1 MKGYRTIIFNALSAV
16 VPIVSLTEWHAIFPA
31 EWLPYWLFA
40 VALINVYLRT
50 VTSTALGRRE

>member
-1 MKGYRTIIFNALSAV
+1 MKGYRTIAFNTLSAV
-16 VPIVSLTEWHAIFPA
+16 VPIVSLTEWHAVFPA
-31 EWLPYWLFA
+31 EWLPYWLLV